1 MSIVG
6 TQIKKSFGEPA
17 MEVLHG
23 LDLSIGDGE
32 FVSIS
37 GRSGSGKSTL
47 LYILST
53 LDKPTEGQIT
63 IDGVDPYSLNSHDLH
78 DYRNRYVGFIFQF
91 HYLLPELTALENIL
105 LGPRN
110 LGLNEDYRERALE
123 LMEEFE
129 IGDQAHKF
137 PSQMS
142 GGQQQRVAIARAL
155 IMKPRYIF
163 ADEPTGNLDSI
174 TGLRVMNFLKKINKE
189 DRTSIILVTHEP
201 DYAAMAERE
210 IYLVDGSISSRE
222 AELSV

>member
-1 MSIVG
+1 MSITG
-6 TQIKKSFGEPA
+6 KNIRKSFGDPSI
-17 MEVLHG
+17 EVLHG
-23 LDLSIGDGE
+23 LDLIINDGE

-53 LDKPTEGQIT
+53 LDKPSSGEIE
-63 IDGVDPYSLNSHDLH
+63 IDGLNPYELSSHDLH
-78 DYRNRYVGFIFQF
+78 EYRNKSVGFIFQF
-91 HYLLPELTALENIL
+91 HYLLPELTALENVL

-110 LGLNEDYRERALE
+110 LGLQEEYKKRAIE

-129 IGDQAHKF
+129 IGDQAYKF

-155 IMKPRYIF
+155 IMKPQYIF

-174 TGLRVMNFLKKINKE
+174 TGLKVMKFLQKINKE
-189 DRTSIILVTHEP
+189 DGTAIVLVTHEP

-210 IYLVDGSISSRE
+210 IYLIDGKIASRDLD
-222 AELSV
+222 AHV

>member
-6 TQIKKSFGEPA
+6 KQIIKSFGDPA
-17 MEVLHG
+17 VEILHG
-23 LDLSIGDGE
+23 LDLVIHDGE

-53 LDKPTEGQIT
+53 LDKPTTGEIE
-63 IDGVDPYSLNSHDLH
+63 IDGLNPYELGNNELH
-78 DYRNRYVGFIFQF
+78 EYRNRSVGFIFQF
-91 HYLLPELTALENIL
+91 HYLLPELTALENVL

-110 LGLNEDYRERALE
+110 LGLQEEYRQRAIE

-129 IGDQAHKF
+129 IGDQIHKY

-174 TGLRVMNFLKKINKE
+174 TGLKVMKFLQKINKE
-189 DRTSIILVTHEP
+189 DGTAIVLVTHEP
-201 DYAAMAERE
+201 DYASMAERE
-210 IYLVDGSISSRE
+210 IYLIDGRISSRE
-222 AELSV
+222 HDAHA